1 MTARTHLEAV
11 FSERR
16 ACGKVFL
23 TAYRASH
30 LRKVIMTTK
39 TLTRVIIA
47 RDVGTAALRHQ
58 KTVAGSTQV
67 ARRLSES
74 SLIAVLIAGLAW
86 HLWGYAQDKPKPSS
100 KVPSENSNVSCY
112 DEGTGKLVGPNRRRT
127 FVLGSPDGK
136 YLAYA
141 ETEAFTRK
149 RGNARDNEDV
159 ECENASRLFVAGPWN
174 HKFRQVMTV
183 FPKSEPEPSANDIA
197 LVDWSPKG
205 HRLLIVE
212 GLWSY
217 GSDFGG
223 SVIRI
228 YDADSGKLSSESFVE
243 DAFRKH
249 AGKDCI
255 GVFQPLGFSEDG
267 GIVVK
272 AGPYF
277 DVGEEQP
284 REDSCV
290 PKQRLWLIEPP
301 QDAIKQLPEG
311 YKPKHYGKEAP
322 RGVAR

>member
-1 MTARTHLEAV
+1 
-11 FSERR
+11 
-16 ACGKVFL
+16 
-23 TAYRASH
+23 
-30 LRKVIMTTK
+30 
-39 TLTRVIIA
+39 
-47 RDVGTAALRHQ
+47 
-58 KTVAGSTQV
+58 V

-141 ETEAFTRK
+141 ETEVFTRK

-205 HRLLIVE
+205 HRLLIAE
-212 GLWSY
+212 GLSSY

-223 SVIRI
+223 IVIRT
-228 YDADSGKLSSESFVE
+228 YDADSGKLSSESLVE
-243 DAFRKH
+243 EVFRKH
-249 AGKDCI
+249 VGKECI
-255 GVFQPLGFSEDG
+255 GVYQPTGFSEDG

-277 DVGEEQP
+277 DVGEDQP
-284 REDSCV
+284 TADSCLAKEGV
-290 PKQRLWLIEPP
+290 WLIGPAD
-301 QDAIKQLPEG
+301 DAIRQLPDN
-311 YKPKHYGKEAP
+311 YKPKHYGKEA
-322 RGVAR
+322 AREPAQ